1 MGKKIKVFA
10 PATVANVGPG
20 FDMLGFALE
29 KPGDIVEIKEID
41 EPQIRIKLTEDNGLP
56 TNPSKNT
63 AGIGASE
70 TLRLLKL
77 NVGLQLTLHKNMP
90 LGSGLGS
97 SGASAVAAAYGV
109 NALFGNKLSRLEL
122 LEACTIAEKAAC
134 GSGHADNVAPSML
147 GGFTLI
153 YSYNPLQII
162 QLPTPN
168 NMVAVVVSPDFE
180 LKTSH
185 SRAVLPTEVSL
196 KSALSNCA
204 NLAAMVAAI
213 YRNDVKLIGNSVSD
227 HIVEPARASLIPGFT
242 NVKKAALKS
251 GAYGC
256 SISGAGPSV
265 FAITDDADL
274 AAEIAKNMQD
284 AFGNHGLKSTAYI
297 SKINDKGAHEING

>member
-1 MGKKIKVFA
+1 MGKKIRVFA

-29 KPGDIVEIKEID
+29 KPGDIVEIEEID
-41 EPQIRIKLTEDNGLP
+41 EPQIRIKLAENNGLL

-70 TLRLLKL
+70 TLKLLKI
-77 NVGLQLTLHKNMP
+77 NAGLELTLHKNMP

-109 NALFGNKLSRLEL
+109 NALFGNRLSRLEL

-185 SRAVLPTEVSL
+185 SRTVLPTEISL
-196 KSALSNCA
+196 KNALSNCA

-242 NVKKAALKS
+242 DVKKAALES

>member
-1 MGKKIKVFA
+1 MGKKIRVFA

-41 EPQIRIKLTEDNGLP
+41 EPQIRIKLAKNNGLP

-70 TLRLLKL
+70 TLKLLKI
-77 NVGLQLTLHKNMP
+77 NAGLELTLHKNMP

-109 NALFGNKLSRLEL
+109 NALFGNRLSRLEL

-185 SRAVLPTEVSL
+185 SRAVLPTEIPL
-196 KSALSNCA
+196 KNALSNCA

-242 NVKKAALKS
+242 DVKKAALES

>member
-70 TLRLLKL
+70 TLKLLKI
-77 NVGLQLTLHKNMP
+77 NAGLELTIHKNMP

-180 LKTSH
+180 LKTSR

-196 KSALSNCA
+196 KNALSNCA

-242 NVKKAALKS
+242 DVKKAALES